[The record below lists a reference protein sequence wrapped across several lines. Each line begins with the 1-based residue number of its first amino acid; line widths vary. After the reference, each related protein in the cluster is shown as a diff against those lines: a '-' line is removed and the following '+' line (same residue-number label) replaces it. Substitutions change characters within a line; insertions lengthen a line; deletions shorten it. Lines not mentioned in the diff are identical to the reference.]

1 MLDDILE
8 ILFELFFEILVELF
22 PKVPRPVRIFFTS
35 LLLVGLF
42 GGSGLL
48 IGFGIANGTTWMLIL
63 GVAVLIGTIAW
74 FAYLIHK
81 YRWEQRLLGQC

>member
-8 ILFELFFEILVELF
+8 VIFELFFEILAELF
-22 PKVPRPVRIFFTS
+22 PKFPRPIRIFFTC
-35 LLLVGLF
+35 LMLVALF

-48 IGFGIANGTTWMLIL
+48 IGFGIVNETTWMIIL
-63 GVAVLIGTIAW
+63 GAVVLIGTIAW

-81 YRWEQRLLGQC
+81 YRFEQRLLGKC

>member
-22 PKVPRPVRIFFTS
+22 PKVPRPIRIFLTC
-35 LLLVGLF
+35 LMLVALF

-48 IGFGIANGTTWMLIL
+48 IGFGIVNETTWMIIL
-63 GVAVLIGTIAW
+63 GAVVLIGTIAW

-81 YRWEQRLLGQC
+81 YRLEQRLLGKC